1 MSDNEPT
8 ITVTRGKRK
17 ERSER
22 KQSAARARSSGWGL
36 PGPGALVSGVVRGVR
51 SAWWAGLGVFSVARD
66 AGAQVF
72 DAFVE
77 EGKSWEQEER
87 RRREATAQQVQRLAN
102 EEATVEAIEERVR
115 EEVNDVL
122 HHAGV
127 PHRDEVEELRTQIDT
142 LGEKIEQLQ
151 NAVSEAGGEKEG

>member
-1 MSDNEPT
+1 M
-8 ITVTRGKRK
+8 
-17 ERSER
+17 
-22 KQSAARARSSGWGL
+22 
-36 PGPGALVSGVVRGVR
+36 GVVRGVR
-51 SAWWAGLGVFSVARD
+51 SAWWAGLGVFSVARE

-127 PHRDEVEELRTQIDT
+127 PHRDEVEDLRTQIEA

>member
-8 ITVTRGKRK
+8 ITVTRGKR
-17 ERSER
+17 EQRSER
-22 KQSAARARSSGWGL
+22 KQSAAARSRSSGWGL
-36 PGPGALVSGVVRGVR
+36 PGVGGIVSGVVRGVR
-51 SAWWAGLGVFSVARD
+51 TAWWAGLGVFSVARD

-72 DAFVE
+72 DALVE

-102 EEATVEAIEERVR
+102 EDATVEAIEERVR

-127 PHRDEVEELRTQIDT
+127 PHRDEVDDLRAQIDT
-142 LGEKIEQLQ
+142 LSDRIARLAR
-151 NAVSEAGGEKEG
+151 AVEDTNS